1 MDRLAAGD
9 ALPHSGVLSE
19 KNILSDRGGVVAF
32 RTPDNIGKEM
42 ILSFSG
48 AEFLWML
55 LRYVLPKRFRHPRD
69 EFLLHGARIGLP

>member
-1 MDRLAAGD
+1 VDRLAAGD

-19 KNILSDRGGVVAF
+19 KNILSDRGGVATF
-32 RTPDNIGKEM
+32 STQDIIGNVM

-55 LRYVLPKRFRHPRD
+55 LHYVLTERFRPALD
-69 EFLLHGARIGLP
+69 DGLLHGARIGLP